1 MLQEIEFIKWC
12 KDNGMSDLAQQL
24 INQIRMSPPSRK
36 VKSGRGNVPGRYPS
50 RKMGVTIQ
58 YESHRI
64 ELNAIYKMEYD
75 LSVLEYYDQPN
86 TVFRIHV

>member
-36 VKSGRGNVPGRYPS
+36 VKSGRGMYQGVILVGRW
-50 RKMGVTIQ
+50 G
-58 YESHRI
+58 
-64 ELNAIYKMEYD
+64 
-75 LSVLEYYDQPN
+75 
-86 TVFRIHV
+86 

>member
-50 RKMGVTIQ
+50 RKMG
-58 YESHRI
+58 
-64 ELNAIYKMEYD
+64 
-75 LSVLEYYDQPN
+75 
-86 TVFRIHV
+86 

>member
-36 VKSGRGNVPGRYPS
+36 VKVVVGMYQGVILVGRWGDYS
-50 RKMGVTIQ
+50 I
-58 YESHRI
+58 
-64 ELNAIYKMEYD
+64 
-75 LSVLEYYDQPN
+75 
-86 TVFRIHV
+86 